1 MKENLFIS
9 KDKSVRMAMEKLNFN
24 TKRILYVLEEE
35 VLVGTL
41 TDGDI
46 RRFLL
51 SGKSMEL
58 SLVHAMNSQP
68 ITLTKEEAHRAVAV
82 MIDKSIQSVPIL
94 DEEGKVIDVHF
105 LFEKKDYKKVHDTPV
120 VIMAGGKGTR
130 LYPLTEDTPKPLVSV
145 GDVPIIERIMKRFLR
160 QGFYRFMISVGHKK
174 EQVIE
179 YFKDKDYDITFF
191 HEEEPLGTA
200 GSLTLMREYL
210 TDYFLLTNCDILID
224 VNYATL
230 IDRLRRGDEKLI
242 AVLAQHESVIPYGV
256 MEVKDNKITSF
267 KEKPSSSVLIN
278 TGLYALDPCVI
289 PEELKKRSITELFS
303 KVIQDEQAGAYVI
316 NDDNWLDM
324 GQKQEMEYMIER
336 LGL

>member
-105 LFEKKDYKKVHDTPV
+105 LFDKKDYKKVHDTPV

-278 TGLYALDPCVI
+278 TGLYALDPSVI